1 MYIYTPG
8 FRICLQLV
16 LTKPVLC
23 VLVYPCSFPAN
34 QDRPWRRVGCRLFP
48 KACEICELVMVV
60 VGMGL
65 FNEENSTVSG
75 KLSEKISHFSAAAE
89 QV

>member
-1 MYIYTPG
+1 M
-8 FRICLQLV
+8 
-16 LTKPVLC
+16 
-23 VLVYPCSFPAN
+23 
-34 QDRPWRRVGCRLFP
+34 GCRLFP

-75 KLSEKISHFSAAAE
+75 KLSEKMSHFSAAAE